1 MFGENGKEK
10 FPITYTFL
18 KEKTLY
24 RLALINFNTKE
35 AAKGQEGDTLG
46 RKFGICKMKLKSS

>member
-24 RLALINFNTKE
+24 KLALINFNTKE
-35 AAKGQEGDTLG
+35 AAKG
-46 RKFGICKMKLKSS
+46 

>member
-18 KEKTLY
+18 KETLY

-35 AAKGQEGDTLG
+35 AAKG
-46 RKFGICKMKLKSS
+46 